1 MNRPEE
7 EWHQLKTHVSAGQLL
22 EKEDDLALAVLPGMT
37 ARSMNGGYTLE
48 RFKSH
53 SA

>member
-7 EWHQLKTHVSAGQLL
+7 EWHQLKTYVSAEQLL
-22 EKEDDLALAVLPGMT
+22 EKEDDLVLAVLPGMT

-48 RFKSH
+48 RFKPNSG
-53 SA
+53 